1 MALALSPGPACEEC
15 RGRPRLKEKAAGG
28 FLARAG
34 SARRFFRDLGPGLIT
49 GAADDDPS
57 GIATY
62 SSAGASF
69 GFGMLWAALLT
80 LPLMSAV
87 QLMCARIG
95 IVSRRG
101 LASVLRRHYSVRL
114 LWFACAL
121 LLVANVVNVAADLGG
136 MAEAVE
142 LLTGLPSLWLIM
154 PITALVL
161 SLLVFGSYRLVVRIF
176 KWLTLV
182 LFAYVGAGLL
192 AHPDWREVLR
202 ATLLPR
208 IAFDRSSLMTLVAVF
223 GTTISP
229 YLFFWQAAHNVE
241 EEKALERDVGRPRE
255 TVLAK
260 LRRAR
265 TDVLV
270 GMSISNV
277 IAYFIIL
284 TTAATLHAAGQRDIQ
299 TAEQAAQALRPIAG
313 DLAEELFC
321 IGLVGAG
328 FLGVPILA
336 GSAAYA
342 IAEAAAWR
350 RGIDKRPRLARK
362 FYAVIALAMVG
373 GMAID
378 YAGVNAIRMLFWAAV
393 VNGVLAPPLI
403 AIILHVSNNR
413 AVMGEH
419 TNGRLLNVLGFAT
432 TLVMTA
438 AAIAM
443 LFAR

>member
-1 MALALSPGPACEEC
+1 MNETAAS
-15 RGRPRLKEKAAGG
+15 RL
-28 FLARAG
+28 FARAG

-69 GFGMLWAALLT
+69 GFGLLWTALLT
-80 LPLMSAV
+80 IPLMSAV

-95 IVSRRG
+95 LVSGRG
-101 LASVLRRHYSVRL
+101 LASVLRRHYSARL
-114 LWFACAL
+114 LWFACLL
-121 LLVANVVNVAADLGG
+121 LLVANVVNIAADLGG

-142 LLTGLPSLWLIM
+142 LLSGLPSLWLIM
-154 PITALVL
+154 PVTATVL
-161 SLLVFGSYRLVVRIF
+161 CLLIFASYRVIVRIF

-192 AHPDWREVLR
+192 AHPNWAQVLES
-202 ATLLPR
+202 TFLPR
-208 IAFDRSSLMTLVAVF
+208 ISFDRSYLMTLVAVL

-229 YLFFWQAAHNVE
+229 YLFFWQAAHEVE
-241 EEKALERDVGRPRE
+241 EQKALGREVGPPRE
-255 TVLAK
+255 TVREK
-260 LRRAR
+260 LRKAR
-265 TDVLV
+265 TDVVV

-284 TTAATLHAAGQRDIQ
+284 TTGATLHAAGQRDIQ
-299 TAEQAAQALRPIAG
+299 TAGQAAQALRPIAG
-313 DLAEELFC
+313 ALAEELFC
-321 IGLVGAG
+321 LGLLGAG

-342 IAEAAAWR
+342 VAEAGAWR
-350 RGIDKRPRLARK
+350 RGIDRRPRIAKK
-362 FYAVIALAMVG
+362 FYAVIAVAMVG
-373 GMAID
+373 GMVID
-378 YAGVNAIRMLFWAAV
+378 YAGVNAIQMLFWAAV

-403 AIILHVSNNR
+403 AIILLVSNNR
-413 AVMGEH
+413 SVMGEH
-419 TNGRLLNVLGFAT
+419 TNGGVLNFLGIT
-432 TLVMTA
+432 TALVMSA

-443 LFAR
+443 FFAG

>member
-1 MALALSPGPACEEC
+1 MALALAPGPAREE
-15 RGRPRLKEKAAGG
+15 RGRRRLKEKPAGG
-28 FLARAG
+28 FRARTG

-69 GFGMLWAALLT
+69 GFGMLWTALLT

-87 QLMCARIG
+87 QFMCARIG

-121 LLVANVVNVAADLGG
+121 LLVANVINVAADLAG
-136 MAEAVE
+136 MAEAIE
-142 LLTGLPSLWLIM
+142 LLTGLPSLWLIT
-154 PITALVL
+154 PLTALVL
-161 SLLVFGSYRLVVRIF
+161 AFLVFGSYRVIVRIF

-192 AHPDWREVLR
+192 AHPDWRAVIR

-208 IAFDRSSLMTLVAVF
+208 ISFDRDYLMTLVAVL

-229 YLFFWQAAHNVE
+229 YLFFWQAAHDVE
-241 EEKALERDVGRPRE
+241 EEKSLEKEVGRAPE
-255 TVLAK
+255 SVLQK

-270 GMSISNV
+270 GMSISNL
-277 IAYFIIL
+277 IAYFVIL
-284 TTAATLHAAGQRDIQ
+284 TAGATLHAAGQRDIQ

-313 DLAEELFC
+313 NLAEELFC
-321 IGLVGAG
+321 LGLVGAG

-342 IAEAAAWR
+342 VAEASAWR
-350 RGIDKRPRLARK
+350 RGIDKRPRIARK
-362 FYAVIALAMVG
+362 FYAVIAFAMIG
-373 GMAID
+373 GMVID

-413 AVMGEH
+413 SVMGEH
-419 TNGRLLNVLGFAT
+419 TNGRVLNALGIAT
-432 TLVMTA
+432 TVVMTA
-438 AAIAM
+438 AAIAL
-443 LFAR
+443 LFAS

>member
-1 MALALSPGPACEEC
+1 V
-15 RGRPRLKEKAAGG
+15 KEQAPGG

-34 SARRFFRDLGPGLIT
+34 SARRFFQDLGPGLIT

-95 IVSRRG
+95 LVSRRG

-114 LWFACAL
+114 LWFACLL
-121 LLVANVVNVAADLGG
+121 LLVANVVNVAADLAG
-136 MAEAVE
+136 MAAAIE
-142 LLTGLPSLWLIM
+142 LLSGLPSLWLIL
-154 PITALVL
+154 PLTVLVL
-161 SLLVFGSYRLVVRIF
+161 ALLVFGSYRIIVRIF

>member
-1 MALALSPGPACEEC
+1 MTG
-15 RGRPRLKEKAAGG
+15 KADAGL
-28 FLARAG
+28 LARAR

-69 GFGMLWAALLT
+69 GFSMLWAAIFT
-80 LPLMSAV
+80 IPLMSAV

-95 IVSRRG
+95 LVSRRG
-101 LASVLRRHYSVRL
+101 LASVLRRHYSARL
-114 LWFACAL
+114 LWFACVL
-121 LLVANVVNVAADLGG
+121 LLVANVVNIAADLAG
-136 MAEAVE
+136 MAEAIE
-142 LLTGLPSLWLIM
+142 LLTGLPSLWLIA
-154 PITALVL
+154 PVTALVL
-161 SLLVFGSYRLVVRIF
+161 VLLAFGSYRVIVRIF

-182 LFAYVGAGLL
+182 LFAYVGAGFL
-192 AHPDWREVLR
+192 ARPDWLRVLEN
-202 ATLLPR
+202 TLVPR
-208 IAFDRSSLMTLVAVF
+208 VSFDQSYLMTLVALL

-229 YLFFWQAAHNVE
+229 YLFFWQAAHEVE
-241 EEKALERDVGRPRE
+241 EEKALERDVARPRE
-255 TVLAK
+255 TVLEK
-260 LRRAR
+260 LRKAR

-299 TAEQAAQALRPIAG
+299 TSREAAQALRPIAG
-313 DLAEELFC
+313 NFAEELFC
-321 IGLVGAG
+321 VGLIGAG
-328 FLGVPILA
+328 FLGVPVLA

-342 IAEAAAWR
+342 VAEAGAWR
-350 RGIDKRPRLARK
+350 RGIARRPRIAPK
-362 FYAVIALAMVG
+362 FYAVIALATVG
-373 GMAID
+373 GMVID

-413 AVMGEH
+413 SVMGAY
-419 TNGRLLNVLGFAT
+419 TNGRLLNVLGIAT
-432 TLVMTA
+432 TVVMTA

-443 LFAR
+443 FFAR

>member
-1 MALALSPGPACEEC
+1 MS
-15 RGRPRLKEKAAGG
+15 EKSAGG
-28 FLARAG
+28 FLGRFA

-69 GFGMLWAALLT
+69 GFGMLWAAVLT

-95 IVSRRG
+95 IVTRRG
-101 LASVLRRHYSVRL
+101 LASVLRRHYSARL

-121 LLVANVVNVAADLGG
+121 LLVANVVNVAADLAG
-136 MAEAVE
+136 MAEAIE
-142 LLTGLPSLWLIM
+142 LLSGLPSLWLIA
-154 PITALVL
+154 PLTALVL
-161 SLLVFGSYRLVVRIF
+161 ALLVFGSYRVIVRIF

-182 LFAYVGAGLL
+182 LFAYVGAGVL
-192 AHPDWREVLR
+192 AHPDWRSVIR
-202 ATLLPR
+202 ATLFPR
-208 IAFDRSSLMTLVAVF
+208 ISFDRDYLMTLVAVL

-229 YLFFWQAAHNVE
+229 YLFFWQAAHDVE
-241 EEKALERDVGRPRE
+241 EEKALNRVVGRAPE
-255 TVLAK
+255 TVIEK

-277 IAYFIIL
+277 IAYFVIL
-284 TTAATLHAAGQRDIQ
+284 TTGATLHAAGLRDIQ

-313 DLAEELFC
+313 NLAEELFC
-321 IGLVGAG
+321 VGLVGAG

-342 IAEAAAWR
+342 VSEAAAWR
-350 RGIDKRPRLARK
+350 RGIDKRPRIARK
-362 FYAVIALAMVG
+362 FYAVIAFAMVG
-373 GMAID
+373 GMVID
-378 YAGVNAIRMLFWAAV
+378 YVGVNAIRMLFWAAV

-413 AVMGEH
+413 AVMGGH
-419 TNGRLLNVLGFAT
+419 TNGRLLNVLGIA
-432 TLVMTA
+432 TLVVMSA

-443 LFAR
+443 LFAA

>member
-1 MALALSPGPACEEC
+1 MNGTPG
-15 RGRPRLKEKAAGG
+15 RG

-69 GFGMLWAALLT
+69 GFGMLWVVLLT
-80 LPLMSAV
+80 IPLMSAV

-95 IVSRRG
+95 LVSRRG
-101 LASVLRRHYSVRL
+101 LASVLRRHYSGRL
-114 LWFACAL
+114 LWLACLL

-136 MAEAVE
+136 MAAAVE
-142 LLTGLPSLWLIM
+142 LLSGLPSLWLIM
-154 PITALVL
+154 PITGLVV
-161 SLLVFGSYRLVVRIF
+161 SLLIFGSYRVIVRIF

-182 LFAYVGAGLL
+182 LFAYVGAGVL
-192 AHPDWREVLR
+192 AHPNWIQVLE
-202 ATLLPR
+202 ATFLPHVS
-208 IAFDRSSLMTLVAVF
+208 FDRSYLMTLVAVL

-229 YLFFWQAAHNVE
+229 YLFFWQAAHEVE
-241 EEKALERDVGRPRE
+241 EQKATEKKVGLRSKTVRE
-255 TVLAK
+255 E
-260 LRRAR
+260 LRKAR

-270 GMSISNV
+270 GMSMSNV

-299 TAEQAAQALRPIAG
+299 TAAEAAQALRPIAG
-313 DLAEELFC
+313 KLAEELFC
-321 IGLVGAG
+321 LGLIGAG

-342 IAEAAAWR
+342 VAEAGAWR
-350 RGIDKRPRLARK
+350 RGIDKPPRIAKK
-362 FYAVIALAMVG
+362 FYAVVVVAMIG
-373 GMAID
+373 GMVID
-378 YAGVNAIRMLFWAAV
+378 YAGINAIRMLFWAAV

-403 AIILHVSNNR
+403 VIILLVSNNR
-413 AVMGEH
+413 SVMGEH
-419 TNGRLLNVLGFAT
+419 TNGRTLNFLGVAT
-432 TLVMTA
+432 ALVMTA
-438 AAIAM
+438 AAIGM
-443 LFAR
+443 FLAR

>member
-1 MALALSPGPACEEC
+1 MT
-15 RGRPRLKEKAAGG
+15 EKAAGG
-28 FLARAG
+28 FLGRFA

-69 GFGMLWAALLT
+69 GFSMLWAAIVT
-80 LPLMSAV
+80 IPLMSAV

-95 IVSRRG
+95 LVSRRG
-101 LASVLRRHYSVRL
+101 LASVLRRHYSARL
-114 LWFACAL
+114 LWFACLL
-121 LLVANVVNVAADLGG
+121 LLVANVVNIAADLAG
-136 MAEAVE
+136 MAEAIE
-142 LLTGLPSLWLIM
+142 LLTGFPSLWLIA
-154 PITALVL
+154 PVTALVL
-161 SLLVFGSYRLVVRIF
+161 ALLVFGSYRVIVRIF

-182 LFAYVGAGLL
+182 LFAYVGAGIL
-192 AHPDWREVLR
+192 ARPDWVRVLE
-202 ATLLPR
+202 ATLVPR
-208 IAFDRSSLMTLVAVF
+208 VSFDRDYLMTLVALL

-229 YLFFWQAAHNVE
+229 YLFFWQAAHEVE
-241 EEKALERDVGRPRE
+241 ENKVLEKDVTRPRE
-255 TVLAK
+255 TVLEK
-260 LRRAR
+260 LRKARA
-265 TDVLV
+265 DVLT

-313 DLAEELFC
+313 KLSEVLFC
-321 IGLVGAG
+321 VGLIGAG
-328 FLGVPILA
+328 FLGVPVLA

-342 IAEAAAWR
+342 VAEAGAWR
-350 RGIDKRPRLARK
+350 RGIARRPRLAPG
-362 FYAVIALAMVG
+362 FYAVIALATLG

-393 VNGVLAPPLI
+393 LNGFLAPPLI

-413 AVMGEH
+413 AVMGEYR
-419 TNGRLLNVLGFAT
+419 NGRALNILGLAT
-432 TLVMTA
+432 LLVMSA
-438 AAIAM
+438 AAVGM
-443 LFAR
+443 FFAR

>member
-1 MALALSPGPACEEC
+1 MNGSTATRFS
-15 RGRPRLKEKAAGG
+15 
-28 FLARAG
+28 ARAG

-69 GFGMLWAALLT
+69 GIGMLWAALFT
-80 LPLMSAV
+80 FPLMTAV

-95 IVSRRG
+95 LVSGRG
-101 LASVLRRHYSVRL
+101 LASVLRRHYSARL
-114 LWFACAL
+114 LWFACLL
-121 LLVANVVNVAADLGG
+121 LLVANVINIAADLGG

-142 LLTGLPSLWLIM
+142 LLSGLPSLWLI
-154 PITALVL
+154 PPVTALVL
-161 SLLVFGSYRLVVRIF
+161 ALLIFASYRVIVRIF

-192 AHPDWREVLR
+192 ARPDWGDVLR
-202 ATLLPR
+202 ATFLPR
-208 IAFDRSSLMTLVAVF
+208 ISFDRSYLMTLVAVL

-229 YLFFWQAAHNVE
+229 YLFFWQAAHEVE
-241 EEKALERDVGRPRE
+241 EQKARALEVRATAATVRE
-255 TVLAK
+255 K
-260 LRRAR
+260 LRKAR
-265 TDVLV
+265 TDVMT
-270 GMSISNV
+270 GMAISNV

-299 TAEQAAQALRPIAG
+299 TASQAAQALRPIAG
-313 DLAEELFC
+313 PLAEVLFC
-321 IGLVGAG
+321 LGLVGAG
-328 FLGVPILA
+328 FLGIPILA

-342 IAEAAAWR
+342 VAEAGAWR
-350 RGIDKRPRLARK
+350 RGIDKPPRIAKK
-362 FYAVIALAMVG
+362 FYAVIAVATVG
-373 GMAID
+373 GMVID
-378 YAGVNAIRMLFWAAV
+378 YAGINAIRMLFWAAV

-413 AVMGEH
+413 SVMGEH
-419 TNGRLLNVLGFAT
+419 TNGRLLNFLGLVTA
-432 TLVMTA
+432 LVMSA

-443 LFAR
+443 FFAR

>member
-1 MALALSPGPACEEC
+1 MNGS
-15 RGRPRLKEKAAGG
+15 AASR
-28 FLARAG
+28 FFARAG

-69 GFGMLWAALLT
+69 GFGMLWAALFT
-80 LPLMSAV
+80 FPLMSAV

-95 IVSRRG
+95 LVSRRG
-101 LASVLRRHYSVRL
+101 LASVLRRHYSARL
-114 LWFACAL
+114 LWFACLL
-121 LLVANVVNVAADLGG
+121 LLVANVINIAADLGG

-142 LLTGLPSLWLIM
+142 VLTGLPSLWLI
-154 PITALVL
+154 PPVTALVL
-161 SLLVFGSYRLVVRIF
+161 ALLIFASYRIIVRIF

-192 AHPDWREVLR
+192 ARPDWGEVLQ
-202 ATLLPR
+202 ATFLPR
-208 IAFDRSSLMTLVAVF
+208 ISLDQSYLMTLVAVL

-229 YLFFWQAAHNVE
+229 YLFFWQAAHEVE
-241 EEKALERDVGRPRE
+241 EQKARALEEATRATVRE
-255 TVLAK
+255 K
-260 LRRAR
+260 LRKAR
-265 TDVLV
+265 TDVV
-270 GMSISNV
+270 TGMAISNV

-299 TAEQAAQALRPIAG
+299 TASQAAQALRPIAG
-313 DLAEELFC
+313 PLAEVLFC
-321 IGLVGAG
+321 VGLVGAG
-328 FLGVPILA
+328 FLGIPILA

-342 IAEAAAWR
+342 VAEAGAWR
-350 RGIDKRPRLARK
+350 RGIDKPPHIAKK
-362 FYAVIALAMVG
+362 FYAVIALATVG
-373 GMAID
+373 GMVVD
-378 YAGVNAIRMLFWAAV
+378 YAGINAIRMLFWAAV

-413 AVMGEH
+413 SVMGEH
-419 TNGRLLNVLGFAT
+419 TNGKLLNFLGLAT
-432 TLVMTA
+432 AVMMSA

-443 LFAR
+443 FFGR

>member
-1 MALALSPGPACEEC
+1 MALALSSETPPDEW
-15 RGRPRLKEKAAGG
+15 RGKAGVNGAATGG
-28 FLARAG
+28 FFARAG

-69 GFGMLWAALLT
+69 GFGLLWAALFT
-80 LPLMSAV
+80 IPLMSAV

-95 IVSRRG
+95 LVSRRG
-101 LASVLRRHYSVRL
+101 LASVLRRHYSAPL
-114 LWFACAL
+114 LWFACLL

-142 LLTGLPSLWLIM
+142 LLTGLPSLWLIL
-154 PITALVL
+154 PITAVVL
-161 SLLVFGSYRLVVRIF
+161 ALLIFGSYRIIVRIF

-182 LFAYVGAGLL
+182 LFAYVGAGFLS
-192 AHPDWREVLR
+192 HPDWAQVLK
-202 ATLLPR
+202 ASFLPR
-208 IAFDRSSLMTLVAVF
+208 ISFDQSYLMTLVAVL

-229 YLFFWQAAHNVE
+229 YLFFWQAAHEVE
-241 EEKALERDVGRPRE
+241 EQKASGREVGHRPTTIPE
-255 TVLAK
+255 E
-260 LRRAR
+260 LRKAR
-265 TDVLV
+265 TDVV
-270 GMSISNV
+270 AGMSISNV
-277 IAYFIIL
+277 IAYFIVL
-284 TTAATLHAAGQRDIQ
+284 TTGATLHAAGQRDIQ
-299 TAEQAAQALRPIAG
+299 TASQAAQALRPIAG

-321 IGLVGAG
+321 LGLVGAG

-342 IAEAAAWR
+342 VAEAAAWR
-350 RGIDKRPRLARK
+350 RGIDRRPHIAKK
-362 FYAVIALAMVG
+362 FYAVIVVAMVG
-373 GMAID
+373 GMVID
-378 YAGVNAIRMLFWAAV
+378 YAGINAIRMLFWAAV

-413 AVMGEH
+413 SVMGEH
-419 TNGRLLNVLGFAT
+419 TNGRILNYLGLAT
-432 TLVMTA
+432 LLVMTA

-443 LFAR
+443 FFAG

>member
-1 MALALSPGPACEEC
+1 VNGT
-15 RGRPRLKEKAAGG
+15 AAGR
-28 FLARAG
+28 FLARAN

-69 GFGMLWAALLT
+69 GFGMLWSALFT
-80 LPLMSAV
+80 IPLMSAV

-95 IVSRRG
+95 LVSRRG
-101 LASVLRRHYSVRL
+101 LASVLRRHYSGRL
-114 LWFACAL
+114 LWFACLL

-142 LLTGLPSLWLIM
+142 LLTGVPSLWLVL

-161 SLLVFGSYRLVVRIF
+161 ALLVFGSYRVIVCIF

-182 LFAYVGAGLL
+182 LFAYVGAGFLS
-192 AHPDWREVLR
+192 HPDWTRVLE
-202 ATLLPR
+202 ATFLPR
-208 IAFDRSSLMTLVAVF
+208 ISFDRSYLMMLVAVF

-229 YLFFWQAAHNVE
+229 YLFFWQAAHEVE
-241 EEKALERDVGRPRE
+241 EQKASGREVGRATTIPE
-255 TVLAK
+255 E
-260 LRRAR
+260 LRKAR
-265 TDVLV
+265 TDVLT

-284 TTAATLHAAGQRDIQ
+284 TTGATLHAAGQRDIQ
-299 TAEQAAQALRPIAG
+299 TARQAAQALRPIAG
-313 DLAEELFC
+313 ELAEELFC
-321 IGLVGAG
+321 VGLIGAG
-328 FLGVPILA
+328 FLGIPVLA

-342 IAEAAAWR
+342 VAEAGAWR
-350 RGIDKRPRLARK
+350 RGIARRPRIAKK
-362 FYAVIALAMVG
+362 FYAVIVVAMVG
-373 GMAID
+373 GMVID
-378 YAGVNAIRMLFWAAV
+378 YAGVNAIRMLFWAAL

-413 AVMGEH
+413 SVMGAH
-419 TNGRLLNVLGFAT
+419 TNGRLLNLLGIAAAVLMSAAVLGMFLAK
-432 TLVMTA
+432 
-438 AAIAM
+438 
-443 LFAR
+443 

>member
-1 MALALSPGPACEEC
+1 VNE
-15 RGRPRLKEKAAGG
+15 RAAGG
-28 FLARAG
+28 FFARAA

-69 GFGMLWAALLT
+69 GFGMLWAT
-80 LPLMSAV
+80 LFTIPLMSAV

-95 IVSRRG
+95 LVSRRG
-101 LASVLRRHYSVRL
+101 LASVLRRHYSVSL
-114 LWFACAL
+114 LWVACLL

-142 LLTGLPSLWLIM
+142 LLTGLPSLWLIL
-154 PITALVL
+154 PITVLVL
-161 SLLVFGSYRLVVRIF
+161 SLLVFGSYRVIVRIF

-192 AHPDWREVLR
+192 SRPDWARVLE

-208 IAFDRSSLMTLVAVF
+208 ISFDRSYLMTLVAVL

-229 YLFFWQAAHNVE
+229 YLFFWQAAHEVE
-241 EEKALERDVGRPRE
+241 EQKASGREVGQHPTTLLQE
-255 TVLAK
+255 
-260 LRRAR
+260 LRKAR
-265 TDVLV
+265 TDVLT

-284 TTAATLHAAGQRDIQ
+284 TTGATLHAAGQRDIQ
-299 TAEQAAQALRPIAG
+299 TAGQAAEALRPIAG
-313 DLAEELFC
+313 NLAEELFSL
-321 IGLVGAG
+321 GLIAAG

-342 IAEAAAWR
+342 VAEASAWR
-350 RGIDKRPRLARK
+350 RGIDRRPRIAKK
-362 FYAVIALAMVG
+362 FYAVIVVAMAG
-373 GMAID
+373 GMLID

-413 AVMGEH
+413 SVMGEH
-419 TNGRLLNVLGFAT
+419 TNGRALNFLGIST
-432 TLVMTA
+432 LLVMSA

-443 LFAR
+443 LFAG

>member
-1 MALALSPGPACEEC
+1 MNGT
-15 RGRPRLKEKAAGG
+15 AAGR
-28 FLARAG
+28 FLARAN

-69 GFGMLWAALLT
+69 GFGMLWAALFT
-80 LPLMSAV
+80 IPLMSAV

-95 IVSRRG
+95 LVSRRG
-101 LASVLRRHYSVRL
+101 LASVLRRHYSSRL
-114 LWFACAL
+114 LWFACLL

-142 LLTGLPSLWLIM
+142 LLTGMPSLWLIL

-161 SLLVFGSYRLVVRIF
+161 SLLIFGSYRVIVRIF

-182 LFAYVGAGLL
+182 LFAYVGAGFLS
-192 AHPDWREVLR
+192 HPDWTRVLE
-202 ATLLPR
+202 ATFLPR
-208 IAFDRSSLMTLVAVF
+208 ISFDRSYLMMLVAVL

-229 YLFFWQAAHNVE
+229 YLFFWQAAHEVE
-241 EEKALERDVGRPRE
+241 DQKASGREVGRATTIPE
-255 TVLAK
+255 E
-260 LRRAR
+260 LRKAR
-265 TDVLV
+265 TDVLT

-284 TTAATLHAAGQRDIQ
+284 TTGATLHAAGQRDIQ
-299 TAEQAAQALRPIAG
+299 TARQAAQALRPIAG
-313 DLAEELFC
+313 ELAEELFC
-321 IGLVGAG
+321 VGLIGAG
-328 FLGVPILA
+328 FLGIPILA

-342 IAEAAAWR
+342 VAEAGAWR
-350 RGIDKRPRLARK
+350 RGIARRPRIAKK
-362 FYAVIALAMVG
+362 FYAVIVVAMVG
-373 GMAID
+373 GMVID
-378 YAGVNAIRMLFWAAV
+378 YAGVNAIRMLFWAAL

-413 AVMGEH
+413 LVMGEH
-419 TNGRLLNVLGFAT
+419 TNGRLLNLLGIAAAVL
-432 TLVMTA
+432 MTA
-438 AAIAM
+438 AALGMFLAK
-443 LFAR
+443 

>member
-1 MALALSPGPACEEC
+1 VNGT
-15 RGRPRLKEKAAGG
+15 AAGR
-28 FLARAG
+28 FLARAN

-69 GFGMLWAALLT
+69 GFGMLWAALFT
-80 LPLMSAV
+80 IPLMSAV

-95 IVSRRG
+95 LVSRRG
-101 LASVLRRHYSVRL
+101 LASVLRRHYSSRL
-114 LWFACAL
+114 LWFACLL

-142 LLTGLPSLWLIM
+142 LLTGMPSLWLIL

-161 SLLVFGSYRLVVRIF
+161 SLLIFGSYRVIVRIF

-182 LFAYVGAGLL
+182 LFAYVGAGFLS
-192 AHPDWREVLR
+192 HPDWTRVLE
-202 ATLLPR
+202 ATFLPR
-208 IAFDRSSLMTLVAVF
+208 ISFDRSYLMMLVAVL

-229 YLFFWQAAHNVE
+229 YLFFWQAAHEVE
-241 EEKALERDVGRPRE
+241 DQKASGREVGRATTIPE
-255 TVLAK
+255 E
-260 LRRAR
+260 LRKAR
-265 TDVLV
+265 TDVLT

-284 TTAATLHAAGQRDIQ
+284 TTGATLHAAGQRDIQ
-299 TAEQAAQALRPIAG
+299 TARQAAQALRPIAG
-313 DLAEELFC
+313 ELAEELFC
-321 IGLVGAG
+321 VGLIGAG
-328 FLGVPILA
+328 FLGIPILA

-342 IAEAAAWR
+342 VAEAGAWR
-350 RGIDKRPRLARK
+350 RGIARRPRIAKK
-362 FYAVIALAMVG
+362 FYAVIVVAMVG
-373 GMAID
+373 GMVID
-378 YAGVNAIRMLFWAAV
+378 YAGVNAIRMLFWAAL

-413 AVMGEH
+413 LVMGEH
-419 TNGRLLNVLGFAT
+419 TNGRLLNLLGIAAAVL
-432 TLVMTA
+432 MTA
-438 AAIAM
+438 AALGMFLAK
-443 LFAR
+443 

>member
-1 MALALSPGPACEEC
+1 VT
-15 RGRPRLKEKAAGG
+15 EKATGG
-28 FLARAG
+28 FFARAG

-69 GFGMLWAALLT
+69 GFGMLWAALFT
-80 LPLMSAV
+80 IPLMSAV

-95 IVSRRG
+95 LVSRRG
-101 LASVLRRHYSVRL
+101 LASVLRRHYSSRL
-114 LWFACAL
+114 LWFACLL
-121 LLVANVVNVAADLGG
+121 LLVANAVNVAADLGG

-161 SLLVFGSYRLVVRIF
+161 SLLVFASYRVIVRIF

-182 LFAYVGAGLL
+182 LLAYVGAGFLS
-192 AHPDWREVLR
+192 HPDWTRVLR
-202 ATLLPR
+202 ATFLPR
-208 IAFDRSSLMTLVAVF
+208 ISFDRSYLMTLVAVL

-229 YLFFWQAAHNVE
+229 YLFFWQAAHEVE
-241 EEKALERDVGRPRE
+241 EQKASGREVGQRPTTIPE
-255 TVLAK
+255 E
-260 LRRAR
+260 LRKAR
-265 TDVLV
+265 TDVV
-270 GMSISNV
+270 AGMSISNV
-277 IAYFIIL
+277 IAYFIVL
-284 TTAATLHAAGQRDIQ
+284 TTGATLHAAGQRDIQ
-299 TAEQAAQALRPIAG
+299 TAGQAAQALRPIAG

-321 IGLVGAG
+321 LGLVGAG

-342 IAEAAAWR
+342 VAEAAAWR
-350 RGIDKRPRLARK
+350 RGIDRRPRIAKK
-362 FYAVIALAMVG
+362 FYAVIVVAMVG

-413 AVMGEH
+413 SVMGEH
-419 TNGRLLNVLGFAT
+419 MNGRALNILGLS
-432 TLVMTA
+432 TLVVMSA

-443 LFAR
+443 LFAG

>member
-1 MALALSPGPACEEC
+1 MNGS
-15 RGRPRLKEKAAGG
+15 AASR
-28 FLARAG
+28 FFARAG

-62 SSAGASF
+62 SSAGAAF
-69 GFGMLWAALLT
+69 GFGMLWAALFT
-80 LPLMSAV
+80 IPLMTAV

-95 IVSRRG
+95 LVSRRG
-101 LASVLRRHYSVRL
+101 LASVLRRHYSARL
-114 LWFACAL
+114 LWFACLL
-121 LLVANVVNVAADLGG
+121 LLVANVVNIAADLGG

-142 LLTGLPSLWLIM
+142 LLSGLPSLWLI
-154 PITALVL
+154 PPVTALVL
-161 SLLVFGSYRLVVRIF
+161 ALLIFASYRVIVRIF

-192 AHPDWREVLR
+192 ARPDWIDVLQ
-202 ATLLPR
+202 ATFLPR
-208 IAFDRSSLMTLVAVF
+208 ISFDRSYLMTLVAVL

-229 YLFFWQAAHNVE
+229 YLFFWQAAHEVE
-241 EEKALERDVGRPRE
+241 EQKASARE
-255 TVLAK
+255 VRATQATVREK
-260 LRRAR
+260 LRKAR
-265 TDVLV
+265 TDVVV

-299 TAEQAAQALRPIAG
+299 TASQAAEALRPIAG
-313 DLAEELFC
+313 ALAEELFC
-321 IGLVGAG
+321 LGLVGAG
-328 FLGVPILA
+328 FLGIPILA

-342 IAEAAAWR
+342 VAEAGAWR
-350 RGIDKRPRLARK
+350 RGIDKPPRIAKK
-362 FYAVIALAMVG
+362 FYAVIAVATVG
-373 GMAID
+373 GMVID
-378 YAGVNAIRMLFWAAV
+378 YAGINAIRMLFWAAV

-413 AVMGEH
+413 SVMGEH
-419 TNGRLLNVLGFAT
+419 TNGRLLNFLGLAT
-432 TLVMTA
+432 TLVMSA

-443 LFAR
+443 FLSR

>member
-1 MALALSPGPACEEC
+1 MNAELPRDSPA
-15 RGRPRLKEKAAGG
+15 GR
-28 FLARAG
+28 FFARAG

-69 GFGMLWAALLT
+69 GFGLLWAAFFT
-80 LPLMSAV
+80 IPLMSAV

-95 IVSRRG
+95 LVTRRG
-101 LASVLRRHYSVRL
+101 LASILRRHYSASL
-114 LWFACAL
+114 LWFACLL

-142 LLTGLPSLWLIM
+142 LLSGLPSLWLIM

-161 SLLVFGSYRLVVRIF
+161 SLLVFGSYRIIVRIF

-192 AHPDWREVLR
+192 ARPNWVQALE
-202 ATLLPR
+202 ATFLPR
-208 IAFDRSSLMTLVAVF
+208 ISFDRSYLTTLVAVL

-229 YLFFWQAAHNVE
+229 YLFFWQAAHEVE
-241 EEKALERDVGRPRE
+241 EQKASEKKVGLRSKTVRE
-255 TVLAK
+255 D
-260 LRRAR
+260 LRKAR

-284 TTAATLHAAGQRDIQ
+284 TTGATLHAAGQRDIQ
-299 TAEQAAQALRPIAG
+299 TAREAAQALRPIAG
-313 DLAEELFC
+313 ELAEELFC
-321 IGLVGAG
+321 LGLIGAG

-342 IAEAAAWR
+342 VAEAGAWR
-350 RGIDKRPRLARK
+350 RGIDKRPRIAKK
-362 FYAVIALAMVG
+362 FYAVIVVAMTG
-373 GMAID
+373 GMVID
-378 YAGVNAIRMLFWAAV
+378 YAGLNAIRMLFWAAV

-403 AIILHVSNNR
+403 AIILLVSNNR
-413 AVMGEH
+413 SVMGEE
-419 TNGRLLNVLGFAT
+419 TNGRVLNFLGIAT
-432 TLVMTA
+432 ALVMSA
-438 AAIAM
+438 AAIGM
-443 LFAR
+443 FFAR